1 MLGRRSVFVLSV
13 LISLGLHALLY
24 WAAPR
29 ITLGRT
35 IDTPERKKVR
45 EFHFHLRQ
53 EVPKPATPAPGTP
66 DGGATASKANKS
78 LSTRPG
84 SVQDL
89 LAREDET
96 LNAGIGKNAPL
107 PVAQMAERA
116 AQEARKAT
124 PDLTPSDDSLRRA
137 DGKIVE
143 IARADARSGLD
154 IARRVVR
161 PSPERFFAS
170 EEYPAIRS
178 SMADPSEP
186 LVRFEPIAGGLLA
199 QSLAPGAAHG
209 GAPDELAGEPG
220 NAAADFD
227 SDGLEPETVPLPTM
241 IAKASAEQAKTAAIE
256 ETPYQFLDDLV
267 EIALQTYRAPGEDS
281 GYFRVQVK
289 LRADAKAPSA
299 PKDVI
304 FLIDASSS
312 MQQRKLDAVVA
323 GVRDCLKTLR
333 NEDRF
338 NVVLF
343 RDSTTP
349 FQPQLVEGTKANV
362 DAALA
367 FLKKVPSKGETDV
380 YNALQS
386 VVATEAV
393 PGRGSVLVVLSD
405 GRPTAGLRD
414 AREII
419 NNVTAANTP
428 RHAVLAYAGGNAI
441 DRYLLELLAYR
452 NRGAAAFAERIED
465 MKGGAPKFFAANAS
479 PILVNMQ
486 ADFGGLDARSIF
498 PRELPD
504 FSATRPYEIYGRYT
518 PAREKDFVMRLSGK
532 SGQIAKDLVFKL
544 RFDEA
549 EKGGEEVAAGW
560 AFQKSYA
567 LIADIAQRGDA
578 PELLSELRGLGKK
591 YGIRTVYSE

>member
-1 MLGRRSVFVLSV
+1 MLGRRSIFVLSV

-35 IDTPERKKVR
+35 IETPERQKIR
-45 EFHFHLRQ
+45 EFHFHLRD
-53 EVPKPATPAPGTP
+53 EAPEPPATSP
-66 DGGATASKANKS
+66 DALQTKETTNKS

-84 SVQDL
+84 SVKDL
-89 LAREDET
+89 LAREEET
-96 LNAGIGKNAPL
+96 LQPGIEKQAPL
-107 PVAQMAERA
+107 PVTQMAERA
-116 AQEARKAT
+116 AQEARKAA
-124 PDLTPSDDSLRRA
+124 PDLVPSDESLRRA

-143 IARADARSGLD
+143 IARADARGGLD

-161 PSPERFFAS
+161 ASPERFFAP

-178 SMADPSEP
+178 NIGDAAEP

-199 QSLAPGAAHG
+199 QSLVPGAASG
-209 GAPDELAGEPG
+209 GAPGGLVGEPG

-227 SDGLEPETVPLPTM
+227 TETLEPQSTPLPTT
-241 IAKASAEQAKTAAIE
+241 IAKASTEQAKKAAIKD
-256 ETPYQFLDDLV
+256 TPYQFLDDLV
-267 EIALQTYRAPGEDS
+267 EITLHTYRVPGEET

-312 MQQRKLDAVVA
+312 MQQRKLDAVVS

-349 FQPQLVEGTKANV
+349 FQPQLVEGTKENV
-362 DAALA
+362 DTALA
-367 FLKKVPSKGETDV
+367 FLKKVPSKGETDI

-386 VVATEAV
+386 VVADESV
-393 PGRGSVLVVLSD
+393 PGRASLLVVLSD
-405 GRPTAGLRD
+405 GRPTTGLRD

-419 NNVTAANTP
+419 NNITAANTQ

-452 NRGAAAFAERIED
+452 NRGAAAFAGRIED
-465 MKGGAPKFFAANAS
+465 LRTDGPKFFTANAS

-486 ADFGGLDARSIF
+486 ADFGGLDPRSIF

-504 FSATRPYEIYGRYT
+504 FSAAQAYEIYGRYN

-532 SGQIAKDLVFKL
+532 SGKISKDLVFKL

-549 EKGGEEVAAGW
+549 QKGSADVAAGW

-578 PELLSELRGLGKK
+578 PELLSELRALGKK
-591 YGIRTVYSE
+591 FGIRTVYSE